1 MGWTRC
7 LVICALGLGVS
18 CEGEFTSTD
27 DPTRD
32 TGFKDALTADLW
44 VGDLSETDGA
54 QPGVIE
60 LVSGGVSTLGGLAMT
75 ETKLEG
81 KPDFEITED
90 GLEYLGVHGDQ
101 CAGDKVL
108 CISEGGFAP

>member
-1 MGWTRC
+1 
-7 LVICALGLGVS
+7 
-18 CEGEFTSTD
+18 
-27 DPTRD
+27 
-32 TGFKDALTADLW
+32 
-44 VGDLSETDGA
+44 
-54 QPGVIE
+54 
-60 LVSGGVSTLGGLAMT
+60 MT

-101 CAGDKVL
+101 CTGDKVL